1 MMKKEKEL
9 LVAIASQ
16 KGGVGKSVF
25 TVLLASVL
33 HYRKDVRVAVV
44 DCDSPQHSIAL
55 MRERDMENV
64 MKNDDLKVNLYR
76 QYERIRKPA
85 YPVIKSD
92 PEKGVEDLRRYMD
105 EKGETFD
112 IVLFDLPGTL
122 RSEGVVHTVAAMDYI
137 FVPLKAD
144 NIVMQSSLQFTKV
157 LEEELIA
164 KGNCNLKGIRLFW
177 NMVDR
182 RGRKNLYDAWN
193 RVIHRMGLRLLSSHI
208 PNTLRY
214 NKEADPVCKGVFRS
228 TLFPPDPRQ
237 EKDSGL
243 PELVEEICHAIGL
256 EESDTERIRLF
267 WNMVDRRGRKN
278 LYDAWNRVIH
288 RMGLRLLSSH
298 IPNTLRYNKEAD
310 PVCKGVFRST
320 LFPPDP
326 RQEKDS
332 GLPELVEEICHAIG
346 LEESDTER

>member
-1 MMKKEKEL
+1 MKKEKEL

-122 RSEGVVHTVAAMDYI
+122 RSEGTFRMRRSRWTARCCCA
-137 FVPLKAD
+137 
-144 NIVMQSSLQFTKV
+144 SSFPV
-157 LEEELIA
+157 SA
-164 KGNCNLKGIRLFW
+164 RCFP
-177 NMVDR
+177 
-182 RGRKNLYDAWN
+182 
-193 RVIHRMGLRLLSSHI
+193 HRSARMWETLTILS
-208 PNTLRY
+208 
-214 NKEADPVCKGVFRS
+214 
-228 TLFPPDPRQ
+228 
-237 EKDSGL
+237 
-243 PELVEEICHAIGL
+243 
-256 EESDTERIRLF
+256 
-267 WNMVDRRGRKN
+267 
-278 LYDAWNRVIH
+278 
-288 RMGLRLLSSH
+288 
-298 IPNTLRYNKEAD
+298 
-310 PVCKGVFRST
+310 
-320 LFPPDP
+320 
-326 RQEKDS
+326 
-332 GLPELVEEICHAIG
+332 
-346 LEESDTER
+346 

>member
-1 MMKKEKEL
+1 M

-92 PEKGVEDLRRYMD
+92 PEKGWKTCGVIWTK
-105 EKGETFD
+105 KGRLSISCSSTF
-112 IVLFDLPGTL
+112 PE
-122 RSEGVVHTVAAMDYI
+122 RSAARGGSYRCRDGLYLCPAQGGQYRHAE
-137 FVPLKAD
+137 F
-144 NIVMQSSLQFTKV
+144 LQFTKV

-243 PELVEEICHAIGL
+243 PELVEAA
-256 EESDTERIRLF
+256 F
-267 WNMVDRRGRKN
+267 FGR
-278 LYDAWNRVIH
+278 DPGIT
-288 RMGLRLLSSH
+288 LL
-298 IPNTLRYNKEAD
+298 
-310 PVCKGVFRST
+310 
-320 LFPPDP
+320 
-326 RQEKDS
+326 
-332 GLPELVEEICHAIG
+332 
-346 LEESDTER
+346 

>member
-55 MRERDMENV
+55 MRERDMESV

-157 LEEELIA
+157 L
-164 KGNCNLKGIRLFW
+164 K
-177 NMVDR
+177 
-182 RGRKNLYDAWN
+182 
-193 RVIHRMGLRLLSSHI
+193 
-208 PNTLRY
+208 
-214 NKEADPVCKGVFRS
+214 RS
-228 TLFPPDPRQ
+228 
-237 EKDSGL
+237 
-243 PELVEEICHAIGL
+243 
-256 EESDTERIRLF
+256 
-267 WNMVDRRGRKN
+267 
-278 LYDAWNRVIH
+278 
-288 RMGLRLLSSH
+288 
-298 IPNTLRYNKEAD
+298 
-310 PVCKGVFRST
+310 
-320 LFPPDP
+320 
-326 RQEKDS
+326 
-332 GLPELVEEICHAIG
+332 
-346 LEESDTER
+346 

>member
-33 HYRKDVRVAVV
+33 HYRKGMRVAVV

-55 MRERDMENV
+55 MRERDMEGV

-92 PEKGVEDLRRYMD
+92 PEKAMEDLRRYMD

-122 RSEGVVHTVAAMDYI
+122 RSEGVVHTVSAMDYI

-144 NIVMQSSLQFTKV
+144 NIVMQSSLQFAKV

-182 RGRKNLYDAWN
+182 RGRKDLYDAWN

-214 NKEADPVCKGVFRS
+214 NREADTVCKGVFRS

-237 EKDSGL
+237 EKGSGL
-243 PELVEEICHAIGL
+243 PELVEEICPAIGL
-256 EESDTERIRLF
+256 EKSDT
-267 WNMVDRRGRKN
+267 DR
-278 LYDAWNRVIH
+278 
-288 RMGLRLLSSH
+288 
-298 IPNTLRYNKEAD
+298 
-310 PVCKGVFRST
+310 
-320 LFPPDP
+320 
-326 RQEKDS
+326 
-332 GLPELVEEICHAIG
+332 
-346 LEESDTER
+346 

>member
-1 MMKKEKEL
+1 MVKKEKEL

-33 HYRKDVRVAVV
+33 HYRKGMRVAVV

-92 PEKGVEDLRRYMD
+92 PEKAMEDLRRYMD

-122 RSEGVVHTVAAMDYI
+122 RSEGVVHTVSAMDYI

-144 NIVMQSSLQFTKV
+144 NIVMQSSLQFAKV

-182 RGRKNLYDAWN
+182 RGRKDLYDAWN

-214 NKEADPVCKGVFRS
+214 NREADTVCKGVFRS

-237 EKDSGL
+237 EKGSGL
-243 PELVEEICHAIGL
+243 PELVEEICPAIGL
-256 EESDTERIRLF
+256 EESDT
-267 WNMVDRRGRKN
+267 DR
-278 LYDAWNRVIH
+278 
-288 RMGLRLLSSH
+288 
-298 IPNTLRYNKEAD
+298 
-310 PVCKGVFRST
+310 
-320 LFPPDP
+320 
-326 RQEKDS
+326 
-332 GLPELVEEICHAIG
+332 
-346 LEESDTER
+346 

>member
-9 LVAIASQ
+9 LVAVASQ

-33 HYRKDVRVAVV
+33 HYRKGMRVAVV

-55 MRERDMENV
+55 MRERDMESV

-92 PEKGVEDLRRYMD
+92 PEKAVEDLRRYMD

-122 RSEGVVHTVAAMDYI
+122 RSEGVVHTVSAMDYI

-144 NIVMQSSLQFTKV
+144 NIVMQSSLQFAKV

-182 RGRKNLYDAWN
+182 RGRKDLYDAWN

-214 NKEADPVCKGVFRS
+214 NKEADTVCKGVFRS

-237 EKDSGL
+237 EKGSGL
-243 PELVEEICHAIGL
+243 PELVEEICPAIGL
-256 EESDTERIRLF
+256 EKSDT
-267 WNMVDRRGRKN
+267 DR
-278 LYDAWNRVIH
+278 
-288 RMGLRLLSSH
+288 
-298 IPNTLRYNKEAD
+298 
-310 PVCKGVFRST
+310 
-320 LFPPDP
+320 
-326 RQEKDS
+326 
-332 GLPELVEEICHAIG
+332 
-346 LEESDTER
+346 

>member
-1 MMKKEKEL
+1 
-9 LVAIASQ
+9 
-16 KGGVGKSVF
+16 
-25 TVLLASVL
+25 
-33 HYRKDVRVAVV
+33 
-44 DCDSPQHSIAL
+44 
-55 MRERDMENV
+55 

-92 PEKGVEDLRRYMD
+92 PEKAMEDLRRSMD

-122 RSEGVVHTVAAMDYI
+122 RSEGVVHTVSAMDYI

-144 NIVMQSSLQFTKV
+144 NIVMQSSLQFAKV

-182 RGRKNLYDAWN
+182 RGRKDLYDAWN

-214 NKEADPVCKGVFRS
+214 NREADTVCKGVFRS

-237 EKDSGL
+237 EKGSGL
-243 PELVEEICHAIGL
+243 PELVEEICPAIGL
-256 EESDTERIRLF
+256 EESDT
-267 WNMVDRRGRKN
+267 DR
-278 LYDAWNRVIH
+278 
-288 RMGLRLLSSH
+288 
-298 IPNTLRYNKEAD
+298 
-310 PVCKGVFRST
+310 
-320 LFPPDP
+320 
-326 RQEKDS
+326 
-332 GLPELVEEICHAIG
+332 
-346 LEESDTER
+346 

>member
-157 LEEELIA
+157 LE
-164 KGNCNLKGIRLFW
+164 G
-177 NMVDR
+177 
-182 RGRKNLYDAWN
+182 
-193 RVIHRMGLRLLSSHI
+193 
-208 PNTLRY
+208 
-214 NKEADPVCKGVFRS
+214 KGVFRS

-256 EESDTERIRLF
+256 EESDTER
-267 WNMVDRRGRKN
+267 
-278 LYDAWNRVIH
+278 
-288 RMGLRLLSSH
+288 
-298 IPNTLRYNKEAD
+298 
-310 PVCKGVFRST
+310 
-320 LFPPDP
+320 
-326 RQEKDS
+326 
-332 GLPELVEEICHAIG
+332 
-346 LEESDTER
+346 

>member
-1 MMKKEKEL
+1 MKKEKEL
-9 LVAIASQ
+9 LVCHRQ
-16 KGGVGKSVF
+16 PEGGVGKSVF

-33 HYRKDVRVAVV
+33 HYRKGMRVAVV

-55 MRERDMENV
+55 MRERDMEGV

-92 PEKGVEDLRRYMD
+92 PEKAMEDLRRYMD

-122 RSEGVVHTVAAMDYI
+122 RSEGVVHTVSAMDYI

-144 NIVMQSSLQFTKV
+144 NIVMQSSLQFAKV

-182 RGRKNLYDAWN
+182 RGRKDLYDAWN

-214 NKEADPVCKGVFRS
+214 NREADTVCKGVFRS

-237 EKDSGL
+237 EKGSGL
-243 PELVEEICHAIGL
+243 PELVEEICPAIGL
-256 EESDTERIRLF
+256 EESDT
-267 WNMVDRRGRKN
+267 DR
-278 LYDAWNRVIH
+278 
-288 RMGLRLLSSH
+288 
-298 IPNTLRYNKEAD
+298 
-310 PVCKGVFRST
+310 
-320 LFPPDP
+320 
-326 RQEKDS
+326 
-332 GLPELVEEICHAIG
+332 
-346 LEESDTER
+346 

>member
-122 RSEGVVHTVAAMDYI
+122 RSEGVVHTVAAGLYLCPAQGGQYRHAE
-137 FVPLKAD
+137 FPAVYQGAGRGAD
-144 NIVMQSSLQFTKV
+144 RQGELQLERNPAV
-157 LEEELIA
+157 LEH
-164 KGNCNLKGIRLFW
+164 GG
-177 NMVDR
+177 
-182 RGRKNLYDAWN
+182 
-193 RVIHRMGLRLLSSHI
+193 
-208 PNTLRY
+208 
-214 NKEADPVCKGVFRS
+214 
-228 TLFPPDPRQ
+228 
-237 EKDSGL
+237 
-243 PELVEEICHAIGL
+243 
-256 EESDTERIRLF
+256 
-267 WNMVDRRGRKN
+267 
-278 LYDAWNRVIH
+278 
-288 RMGLRLLSSH
+288 
-298 IPNTLRYNKEAD
+298 
-310 PVCKGVFRST
+310 
-320 LFPPDP
+320 
-326 RQEKDS
+326 
-332 GLPELVEEICHAIG
+332 
-346 LEESDTER
+346 

>member
-33 HYRKDVRVAVV
+33 HYRKGVRVAVV

-55 MRERDMENV
+55 MRERDMEGV

-92 PEKGVEDLRRYMD
+92 PEKAMEDLRRYMD

-122 RSEGVVHTVAAMDYI
+122 RSEGVVHTVSAMDYI

-144 NIVMQSSLQFTKV
+144 NIVMQSSLQFAKV

-182 RGRKNLYDAWN
+182 RGRKDLYDAWN

-214 NKEADPVCKGVFRS
+214 NREADTVCKGVFRS

-237 EKDSGL
+237 EKGSGL
-243 PELVEEICHAIGL
+243 PELVEEICPAIGL
-256 EESDTERIRLF
+256 EESDT
-267 WNMVDRRGRKN
+267 DR
-278 LYDAWNRVIH
+278 
-288 RMGLRLLSSH
+288 
-298 IPNTLRYNKEAD
+298 
-310 PVCKGVFRST
+310 
-320 LFPPDP
+320 
-326 RQEKDS
+326 
-332 GLPELVEEICHAIG
+332 
-346 LEESDTER
+346 

>member
-92 PEKGVEDLRRYMD
+92 PEKAVEDLRRYMD

-122 RSEGVVHTVAAMDYI
+122 RSEGVVHTVSAMDYI

-144 NIVMQSSLQFTKV
+144 NIVMQSSLQFAKV

-182 RGRKNLYDAWN
+182 RGRKDLYDAWN

-214 NKEADPVCKGVFRS
+214 NREADTVCKGIFRS

-237 EKDSGL
+237 EKGSGL
-243 PELVEEICHAIGL
+243 PELVEEICPAIGL
-256 EESDTERIRLF
+256 EESDT
-267 WNMVDRRGRKN
+267 DR
-278 LYDAWNRVIH
+278 
-288 RMGLRLLSSH
+288 
-298 IPNTLRYNKEAD
+298 
-310 PVCKGVFRST
+310 
-320 LFPPDP
+320 
-326 RQEKDS
+326 
-332 GLPELVEEICHAIG
+332 
-346 LEESDTER
+346 

>member
-1 MMKKEKEL
+1 MKKEKEL

-25 TVLLASVL
+25 TASVL
-33 HYRKDVRVAVV
+33 HYRKGMRVAVV

-55 MRERDMENV
+55 MRERDMEGV

-92 PEKGVEDLRRYMD
+92 PEKAMEDLRRYMD

-122 RSEGVVHTVAAMDYI
+122 RSEGVVHTVSAMDYI

-144 NIVMQSSLQFTKV
+144 NIVMQSSLQFAKV

-182 RGRKNLYDAWN
+182 RGRKDLYDAWN

-214 NKEADPVCKGVFRS
+214 NREADTVCKGVFRS

-237 EKDSGL
+237 EKGSGL
-243 PELVEEICHAIGL
+243 PELVEEICPAIGL
-256 EESDTERIRLF
+256 EESDT
-267 WNMVDRRGRKN
+267 DR
-278 LYDAWNRVIH
+278 
-288 RMGLRLLSSH
+288 
-298 IPNTLRYNKEAD
+298 
-310 PVCKGVFRST
+310 
-320 LFPPDP
+320 
-326 RQEKDS
+326 
-332 GLPELVEEICHAIG
+332 
-346 LEESDTER
+346 

>member
-1 MMKKEKEL
+1 M
-9 LVAIASQ
+9 
-16 KGGVGKSVF
+16 GKSVF

-33 HYRKDVRVAVV
+33 HYRKGMRVAVV

-55 MRERDMENV
+55 MRERDMEGV

-92 PEKGVEDLRRYMD
+92 PEKAMEDLRRYMD

-122 RSEGVVHTVAAMDYI
+122 RSEGVVHTVSAMDYI

-144 NIVMQSSLQFTKV
+144 NIVMQSSLQFAKV

-182 RGRKNLYDAWN
+182 RGRKDLYDAWN

-214 NKEADPVCKGVFRS
+214 NREADTVCKGVFRS

-237 EKDSGL
+237 EKGSGL
-243 PELVEEICHAIGL
+243 PELVEEIFPAICL
-256 EESDTERIRLF
+256 EESDT
-267 WNMVDRRGRKN
+267 
-278 LYDAWNRVIH
+278 
-288 RMGLRLLSSH
+288 
-298 IPNTLRYNKEAD
+298 D
-310 PVCKGVFRST
+310 P
-320 LFPPDP
+320 
-326 RQEKDS
+326 
-332 GLPELVEEICHAIG
+332 
-346 LEESDTER
+346 

>member
-1 MMKKEKEL
+1 
-9 LVAIASQ
+9 
-16 KGGVGKSVF
+16 
-25 TVLLASVL
+25 
-33 HYRKDVRVAVV
+33 
-44 DCDSPQHSIAL
+44 
-55 MRERDMENV
+55 

-92 PEKGVEDLRRYMD
+92 PEKAMEDLRRYMD

-122 RSEGVVHTVAAMDYI
+122 RSEGVVHTVSAMDYI

-144 NIVMQSSLQFTKV
+144 NIVMQSSLQFAKV

-182 RGRKNLYDAWN
+182 RGRKDLYDAWN

-214 NKEADPVCKGVFRS
+214 NREADTVCKGVFRS

-237 EKDSGL
+237 EKGSGL

-256 EESDTERIRLF
+256 EESDTER
-267 WNMVDRRGRKN
+267 
-278 LYDAWNRVIH
+278 
-288 RMGLRLLSSH
+288 
-298 IPNTLRYNKEAD
+298 
-310 PVCKGVFRST
+310 
-320 LFPPDP
+320 
-326 RQEKDS
+326 
-332 GLPELVEEICHAIG
+332 
-346 LEESDTER
+346 

>member
-33 HYRKDVRVAVV
+33 HYRKGMRVAVV

-55 MRERDMENV
+55 MRERDMEGV

-92 PEKGVEDLRRYMD
+92 PEKAMEDLRRYMD

-122 RSEGVVHTVAAMDYI
+122 RSEGVVHTVSAMDYI

-144 NIVMQSSLQFTKV
+144 NIVMQSSLQFAKV

-182 RGRKNLYDAWN
+182 RGRKDLYDAWN

-214 NKEADPVCKGVFRS
+214 NREADTVCKGVFRS

-237 EKDSGL
+237 EKGSGL
-243 PELVEEICHAIGL
+243 PELVEEICPAIGL
-256 EESDTERIRLF
+256 EESDT
-267 WNMVDRRGRKN
+267 DR
-278 LYDAWNRVIH
+278 
-288 RMGLRLLSSH
+288 
-298 IPNTLRYNKEAD
+298 
-310 PVCKGVFRST
+310 
-320 LFPPDP
+320 
-326 RQEKDS
+326 
-332 GLPELVEEICHAIG
+332 
-346 LEESDTER
+346 

>member
-33 HYRKDVRVAVV
+33 HYRKGMRVAVV

-55 MRERDMENV
+55 MRERDMESV
-64 MKNDDLKVNLYR
+64 MKNDGLKVNLYR

-92 PEKGVEDLRRYMD
+92 PEKAVEDLRRYMD
-105 EKGETFD
+105 KKGETFD

-144 NIVMQSSLQFTKV
+144 NIVMQSSLQFAKV

-182 RGRKNLYDAWN
+182 RGRKDLYDAWN

-214 NKEADPVCKGVFRS
+214 NREADTVCKGVFRS

-237 EKDSGL
+237 EKGSGL
-243 PELVEEICHAIGL
+243 PELVEEICPAIGL
-256 EESDTERIRLF
+256 EKSDT
-267 WNMVDRRGRKN
+267 DR
-278 LYDAWNRVIH
+278 
-288 RMGLRLLSSH
+288 
-298 IPNTLRYNKEAD
+298 
-310 PVCKGVFRST
+310 
-320 LFPPDP
+320 
-326 RQEKDS
+326 
-332 GLPELVEEICHAIG
+332 
-346 LEESDTER
+346 

>member
-1 MMKKEKEL
+1 
-9 LVAIASQ
+9 
-16 KGGVGKSVF
+16 
-25 TVLLASVL
+25 
-33 HYRKDVRVAVV
+33 
-44 DCDSPQHSIAL
+44 
-55 MRERDMENV
+55 

-92 PEKGVEDLRRYMD
+92 PEKAMEDLRRYMD

-122 RSEGVVHTVAAMDYI
+122 RSEGVVHTVSAMDYI

-144 NIVMQSSLQFTKV
+144 NIVMQSSLQFAKV

-182 RGRKNLYDAWN
+182 RGRKDLYDAWN

-214 NKEADPVCKGVFRS
+214 NREADTVCKGVFRS

-237 EKDSGL
+237 EKGSGL
-243 PELVEEICHAIGL
+243 PELVEEICPAIGL
-256 EESDTERIRLF
+256 EESDT
-267 WNMVDRRGRKN
+267 DR
-278 LYDAWNRVIH
+278 
-288 RMGLRLLSSH
+288 
-298 IPNTLRYNKEAD
+298 
-310 PVCKGVFRST
+310 
-320 LFPPDP
+320 
-326 RQEKDS
+326 
-332 GLPELVEEICHAIG
+332 
-346 LEESDTER
+346 

>member
-33 HYRKDVRVAVV
+33 HYRKGLRVAVV

-55 MRERDMENV
+55 MRERDMESV

-92 PEKGVEDLRRYMD
+92 PEKAMEDLRRYMD

-122 RSEGVVHTVAAMDYI
+122 RSEGVVHNVSAMDYI

-144 NIVMQSSLQFTKV
+144 NIVMQSSLQFAKV

-182 RGRKNLYDAWN
+182 RGRKDLYDAWN

-214 NKEADPVCKGVFRS
+214 NREADTVCKGIFRS

-237 EKDSGL
+237 EKGSGL
-243 PELVEEICHAIGL
+243 PELVEEICPAIGL
-256 EESDTERIRLF
+256 EESDT
-267 WNMVDRRGRKN
+267 DR
-278 LYDAWNRVIH
+278 
-288 RMGLRLLSSH
+288 
-298 IPNTLRYNKEAD
+298 
-310 PVCKGVFRST
+310 
-320 LFPPDP
+320 
-326 RQEKDS
+326 
-332 GLPELVEEICHAIG
+332 
-346 LEESDTER
+346 

>member
-33 HYRKDVRVAVV
+33 HYRKGMRVAVV

-55 MRERDMENV
+55 MRERDMEDV

-92 PEKGVEDLRRYMD
+92 PEKAMEDLRRYMD

-122 RSEGVVHTVAAMDYI
+122 RSEGVVHTVSAMDYI

-144 NIVMQSSLQFTKV
+144 NIVMQSSLQFAKV

-182 RGRKNLYDAWN
+182 RGRKDLYDAWN

-214 NKEADPVCKGVFRS
+214 NREADTVCKGVFRS

-237 EKDSGL
+237 EKGSGL
-243 PELVEEICHAIGL
+243 PELVEEICPAIGL
-256 EESDTERIRLF
+256 EESDT
-267 WNMVDRRGRKN
+267 DR
-278 LYDAWNRVIH
+278 
-288 RMGLRLLSSH
+288 
-298 IPNTLRYNKEAD
+298 
-310 PVCKGVFRST
+310 
-320 LFPPDP
+320 
-326 RQEKDS
+326 
-332 GLPELVEEICHAIG
+332 
-346 LEESDTER
+346 

>member
-1 MMKKEKEL
+1 
-9 LVAIASQ
+9 
-16 KGGVGKSVF
+16 
-25 TVLLASVL
+25 
-33 HYRKDVRVAVV
+33 
-44 DCDSPQHSIAL
+44 
-55 MRERDMENV
+55 
-64 MKNDDLKVNLYR
+64 
-76 QYERIRKPA
+76 
-85 YPVIKSD
+85 
-92 PEKGVEDLRRYMD
+92 
-105 EKGETFD
+105 FD

-256 EESDTERIRLF
+256 EESDTER
-267 WNMVDRRGRKN
+267 
-278 LYDAWNRVIH
+278 
-288 RMGLRLLSSH
+288 
-298 IPNTLRYNKEAD
+298 
-310 PVCKGVFRST
+310 
-320 LFPPDP
+320 
-326 RQEKDS
+326 
-332 GLPELVEEICHAIG
+332 
-346 LEESDTER
+346 